1 LKSELQ
7 INQNLLDD
15 YKHYLDHKDK
25 PHSERTRRTDLR
37 HGYAERYPEL
47 ADDTYIQSMQEAL
60 PSVPLT
66 EQQRRRALEQQS
78 LLAAA
83 STNINI
89 SKIEPE
95 SLLDNKTDSMELESL
110 LNATPR

>member
-1 LKSELQ
+1 MRTDEQ
-7 INQNLLDD
+7 INRNLLDD

-25 PHSERTRRTDLR
+25 PLSERSRRTDLR

-47 ADDTYIQSMQEAL
+47 ADDSYVQSMQEAL

-66 EQQRRRALEQQS
+66 PEQRQRALEQQS
-78 LLAAA
+78 LLAAT
-83 STNINI
+83 STNMNV